1 MTIVIFAMYF
11 LAVILLTFYTSMK
24 FSKQSTENFS
34 EEFFVGGRNLGPIAL
49 AILVAAGVMST
60 GTFIGTPRLSSQY
73 GPGYIVLFAM
83 GQIPLTLF
91 VLGIFGKK
99 INIIGRRTNSETY
112 IDIFRH
118 RYENWMPLIIILVVA
133 ILVA

>member
-1 MTIVIFAMYF
+1 VQTCALPIFYF
-11 LAVILLTFYTSMK
+11 IAIILLTFYSSRK
-24 FSKQSTENFS
+24 LSSKSSENFS
-34 EEFFVGGRNLGPIAL
+34 DEFFVGGRNLGPIAL

-60 GTFIGTPRLSSQY
+60 GTFIGTPGLSSQY

-99 INIIGRRTNSETY
+99 I
-112 IDIFRH
+112 
-118 RYENWMPLIIILVVA
+118 
-133 ILVA
+133 